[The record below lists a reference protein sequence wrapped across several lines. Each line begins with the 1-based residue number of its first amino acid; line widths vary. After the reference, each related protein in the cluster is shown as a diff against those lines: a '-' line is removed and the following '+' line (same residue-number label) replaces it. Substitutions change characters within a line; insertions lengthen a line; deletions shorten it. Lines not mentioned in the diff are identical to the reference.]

1 MGETCNTN
9 GESDKV
15 IGLNFQWEY
24 LTGICQLADL
34 SADGI
39 IIRFFK
45 TRKQ

>member
-1 MGETCNTN
+1 MGEACNTK

-24 LTGICQLADL
+24 LTGICQLVDI
-34 SADGI
+34 SVDGSV
-39 IIRFFK
+39 IRFFK

>member
-1 MGETCNTN
+1 MN

-15 IGLNFQWEY
+15 IGPNFQWEY

-34 SADGI
+34 RADGS

>member
-1 MGETCNTN
+1 MGEACNTN
-9 GESDKV
+9 GECDK
-15 IGLNFQWEY
+15 IMGLNVQWEY

-34 SADGI
+34 SVDES

>member
-1 MGETCNTN
+1 MGEACNTN

-24 LTGICQLADL
+24 LMGLYQLAEL
-34 SADGI
+34 SVDGS